1 MKVLYATE
9 EQYLKLNG
17 YKNNQSAIE
26 FIKDAENRWI
36 INVEVLT
43 DINFKEIKKDL
54 SKLKKIDYIAA
65 IVIDEQQTE

>member
-26 FIKDAENRWI
+26 FIKDAESRWI
-36 INVEVLT
+36 INMEVLT
-43 DINFKEIKKDL
+43 DINFEEIKKDL

-65 IVIDEQQTE
+65 IVIDEQ